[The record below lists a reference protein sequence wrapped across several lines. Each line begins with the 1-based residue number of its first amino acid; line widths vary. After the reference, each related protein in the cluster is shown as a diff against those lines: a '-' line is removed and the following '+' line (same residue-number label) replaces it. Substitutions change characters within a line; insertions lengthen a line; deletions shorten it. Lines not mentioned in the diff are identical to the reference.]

1 MIELIP
7 AIDIIGGEC
16 VRLTKG
22 DYAQKKVYNTD
33 PVSVAM
39 EFEAKGFK
47 RLHVVDLDGAKSKHV
62 VNDKVLHH
70 ISHHTNLVVDFG
82 GGIKTQDDMDKALD
96 NGAAMVTIGSI
107 SYTNPQLFE
116 SWIERYGAERII
128 LGADVRD
135 RKIAINGW
143 LDCTECDIMEFLA
156 HYIEKGITKV
166 LCTDI
171 SKDGALKG
179 PSISLYKDIMQ
190 RFPQL
195 HLIASGG
202 VSSTE
207 DILTLDREGIPAVV
221 FGKAYYEGLI
231 DIERLHKE
239 LKF

>member
-22 DYAQKKVYNTD
+22 DYAQKKVYNSD
-33 PVSVAM
+33 PVSVAK
-39 EFEAKGFK
+39 EFAAKGFK

-62 VNDKVLHH
+62 INDKVLHH
-70 ISHHTNLVVDFG
+70 ISHETNLVVDFG
-82 GGIKTQDDMDKALD
+82 GGIKTQEDMDKVFD
-96 NGAAMVTIGSI
+96 NGAAMVTVGSV
-107 SYTNPQLFE
+107 SYTNPQMFE
-116 SWIERYGAERII
+116 SWIQRYGAERII

-135 RKIAINGW
+135 RKISINGW
-143 LDCTECDIMEFLA
+143 LEGTECDIIDFLS
-156 HYIEKGITKV
+156 HYIGKGIRNV

-171 SKDGALKG
+171 SKDGALQG
-179 PSISLYKDIMQ
+179 PSVALYKEIMQ
-190 RFPQL
+190 HFPQL

-231 DIERLHKE
+231 DVDYLHKT
-239 LKF
+239 LKL